1 MTTVLVPNRS
11 AALRI
16 GYEATDWS
24 RPISFDDYEK
34 SMADWDVQV
43 IERDGESIGA
53 AYFCD
58 GEVHTSILPKWRRRW
73 ATKGLLQK
81 LFGGEVKTKVTPGHT
96 YMYDILER
104 LGFVPL
110 ADGTFVKESANGH

>member
-1 MTTVLVPNRS
+1 MTTILVSDRPI
-11 AALRI
+11 ALRI

-24 RPISFDDYEK
+24 HPISFDDYEK
-34 SMADWDVQV
+34 NMADWDVQL
-43 IERDGESIGA
+43 IERDGEPIGA
-53 AYFCD
+53 AYFCK

-81 LFGGEVKTKVTPGHT
+81 LFNGDVTTKVTPGHT